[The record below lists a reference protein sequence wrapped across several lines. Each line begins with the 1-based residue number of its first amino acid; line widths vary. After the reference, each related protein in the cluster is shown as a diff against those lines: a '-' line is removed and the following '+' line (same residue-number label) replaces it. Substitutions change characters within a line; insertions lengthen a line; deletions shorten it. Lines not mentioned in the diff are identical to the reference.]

1 MGITMIEITTDKD
14 EATLFLLL
22 TGRGSRAFLPYYQ
35 SVESYDVDE
44 GTVIF
49 SRLDCSPADR
59 FRVGVAG
66 NALLTTKSFEHEII
80 SWLKDWGV
88 SYNLHEQVFD
98 EPVNALNFFRT
109 IREKSKTG
117 RENALERIEVGLK
130 KQGEAEDR
138 IAMDAVMLT

>member
-1 MGITMIEITTDKD
+1 MGITMINITTDRD

-22 TGRGSRAFLPYYQ
+22 TGRGRRAFLPYYQ

-49 SRLDCSPADR
+49 SRLDCSPAYL

-80 SWLKDWGV
+80 SWLNDWGV
-88 SYNLHEQVFD
+88 KYSLHEQVFD
-98 EPVNALNFFRT
+98 DPGNALNFFKTMRVRT
-109 IREKSKTG
+109 KAG
-117 RENALERIEVGLK
+117 REEILKEIEAGLK
-130 KQGEAEDR
+130 KQGEAADMV
-138 IAMDAVMLT
+138 AKDWVMLT